1 MFKLA
6 LSAGHWVGT
15 YKGCPK
21 SLDPNQ
27 TDEWTLNSRICNK
40 MQAILNDYDGIEVLR
55 TDDTTGKTNIL
66 LADRCKAANKWK
78 ANFYLSIHHNG
89 GINGGKGG
97 GIVAFIHPNASKAS
111 KEWQTALY
119 DAAVA
124 ATGLRGNRAN
134 PKPTKNLQ
142 EMREANMPSVLM
154 ECGFMDSATDCPIIL
169 TEEYA
174 DKIAQAFCDVIIE
187 RSGATKKVVVV
198 EPPKVE
204 VEEVPEVTEQPEVV
218 EKVEEDSTT
227 PIATVPPQAAE
238 EVETEETPEYI
249 NTPEE
254 AGNFFIKLLNCIINF
269 IVNLFKK

>member
-78 ANFYLSIHHNG
+78 ANFYLSVHHNG

-124 ATGLRGNRAN
+124 ATGLKGNRAN

-169 TEEYA
+169 TDEYA
-174 DKIAQAFCDVIIE
+174 DKISQAFCDVIIK
-187 RSGATKKVVVV
+187 RSGAVKKEESVKT
-198 EPPKVE
+198 EPPDQLERDELQLIYTETSRLPKE
-204 VEEVPEVTEQPEVV
+204 EGEEVNSDVSLDYVKNADDAQ
-218 EKVEEDSTT
+218 
-227 PIATVPPQAAE
+227 
-238 EVETEETPEYI
+238 
-249 NTPEE
+249 
-254 AGNFFIKLLNCIINF
+254 NFILKLLNCVIDFIIR
-269 IVNLFKK
+269 LFKK

>member
-6 LSAGHWVGT
+6 LSAGHWAGT

-21 SLDPNQ
+21 SLDPKC

-40 MQAILNDYDGIEVLR
+40 MQNILSEYDGIEVLR

-78 ANFYLSIHHNG
+78 ANFYLSVHHNG

-97 GIVAFIHPNASKAS
+97 GIAAFIHPQASKAS

-119 DAAVA
+119 DAAIA
-124 ATGLRGNRAN
+124 ATGLKGNRAN

-187 RSGATKKVVVV
+187 RSGAVKKE
-198 EPPKVE
+198 EPVK
-204 VEEVPEVTEQPEVV
+204 TEPVDQLEYD
-218 EKVEEDSTT
+218 ELT
-227 PIATVPPQAAE
+227 PIYTEPSQPLKE
-238 EVETEETPEYI
+238 GEETTASDTSPDYI
-249 NTPEE
+249 KDPEE
-254 AGNFFIKLLNCIINF
+254 AQNFLVKLLNHVIDF
-269 IVNLFKK
+269 IVRLFKK

>member
-55 TDDTTGKTNIL
+55 TDDTTGKTNIDL
-66 LADRCKAANKWK
+66 SDRCDAANKWK

-89 GINGGKGG
+89 GIKGGKGG
-97 GIVAFIHPNASKAS
+97 GIVAFVHPQASKTS

-119 DAAVA
+119 DAAIA
-124 ATGLRGNRAN
+124 ATGLRGNRSN

-169 TEEYA
+169 TEEFA
-174 DKIAQAFCDVIIE
+174 DKMAQAFCDVIIE

-204 VEEVPEVTEQPEVV
+204 VEEAPETTEQPTVV
-218 EKVEEDSTT
+218 EKIEEGSTT
-227 PIATVPPQAAE
+227 PIATVPPQVAD
-238 EVETEETPEYI
+238 EVKTEKVPEYI
-249 NTPEE
+249 NNSED
-254 AGNFFIKLLNCIINF
+254 AKNFFIKLINCIIDF
-269 IVNLFKK
+269 IVRLFKK